1 MVVAAL
7 LTAPLPPAVVAAEW
21 LAAELDLVAAA
32 VAEGLVD
39 WLALVAAAV
48 QAVVAELLVAEL
60 GLVAAVAESADW
72 VVDGLA
78 LVAADGQA
86 AHPLASDV
94 LAE

>member
-1 MVVAAL
+1 M
-7 LTAPLPPAVVAAEW
+7 
-21 LAAELDLVAAA
+21 
-32 VAEGLVD
+32 
-39 WLALVAAAV
+39 LALVAADG
-48 QAVVAELLVAEL
+48 QAAHPLASDVLAAEL
-60 GLVAAVAESADW
+60 GLVVAAAVAESADW

>member
-1 MVVAAL
+1 MAADGQ
-7 LTAPLPPAVVAAEW
+7 AAHPLASDA
-21 LAAELDLVAAA
+21 LA
-32 VAEGLVD
+32 
-39 WLALVAAAV
+39 
-48 QAVVAELLVAEL
+48 AEL
-60 GLVAAVAESADW
+60 GLVAAAVAESADW